1 VSADSLPTTQID
13 GVVWQQ
19 AIVGNT
25 VYAGGSFAN
34 ARPAGSAAG
43 TNLTPRNNFLSYD
56 LTTGALNTA
65 FTTGT
70 PEQTDAIAVA
80 SQLRGGYVEAG
91 YDLLRLLA
99 PGTTQDV
106 TAFFRYDYANTQA
119 AVAAGFTANP
129 ALIRYT
135 ETVGLVYR
143 PIPEVG
149 IKADYRRHEFGA
161 GPSYNE
167 LATALTWMF

>member
-1 VSADSLPTTQID
+1 M
-13 GVVWQQ
+13 
-19 AIVGNT
+19 
-25 VYAGGSFAN
+25 
-34 ARPAGSAAG
+34 
-43 TNLTPRNNFLSYD
+43 
-56 LTTGALNTA
+56 
-65 FTTGT
+65 
-70 PEQTDAIAVA
+70 DAIAVA

-91 YDLLRLLA
+91 YNVLRLLA
-99 PGTTQDV
+99 PGTMQDV

-119 AVAAGFTANP
+119 AVPAGFVANP
-129 ALIRYT
+129 AFIRYT

-167 LATALTWMF
+167 FATALTWMF

>member
-1 VSADSLPTTQID
+1 VA
-13 GVVWQQ
+13 
-19 AIVGNT
+19 
-25 VYAGGSFAN
+25 
-34 ARPAGSAAG
+34 
-43 TNLTPRNNFLSYD
+43 FLFIGD
-56 LTTGALNTA
+56 TGALNTA

-70 PEQTDAIAVA
+70 PEQMDAIAVA

-91 YDLLRLLA
+91 YDVLRLLA
-99 PGTTQDV
+99 PATAQDV
-106 TAFFRYDYANTQA
+106 TLFFRYDYANTQA

-129 ALIRYT
+129 ALIRYA

-167 LATALTWMF
+167 FATALTWMF